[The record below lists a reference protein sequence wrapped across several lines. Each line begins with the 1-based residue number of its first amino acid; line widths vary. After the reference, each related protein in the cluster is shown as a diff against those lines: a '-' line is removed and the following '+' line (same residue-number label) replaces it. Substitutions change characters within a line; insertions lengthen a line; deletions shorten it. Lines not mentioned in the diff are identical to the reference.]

1 MTIPQRINFVWR
13 LAATGFCFLTFTVMG
28 VLFRVFVCPLVYF
41 SGGDKAARE
50 RLGRRIVCRSFAAF
64 VWLMQ
69 SLRVMEY
76 HVHGKVERLKT
87 EPLLLCANHPTLIDV
102 VLLMSLTSSATC
114 LIKSA
119 LREAFATK
127 GPVTVTGYIANDGG
141 PKLVQACREAI
152 ETGET
157 LIIFPEGTRS
167 RPGVKARLHHGAAC
181 AALAAGKN
189 ITPVNITCEPPSL
202 MKGQPWFSIPE
213 RKLRFDITIGED
225 IDIAPFMGLQN
236 ERGRPIAA
244 RRLTDCLKHRILL
257 G

>member
-1 MTIPQRINFVWR
+1 MTFSRRVNFVWR
-13 LAATGFCFLTFTVMG
+13 LTATGFCFLTFTVMG
-28 VLFRVFVCPLVYF
+28 VLFRFFACPLVNL
-41 SGGDKAARE
+41 SGGDKSARE

-76 HVHGKVERLKT
+76 HVHGKVERLRN
-87 EPLLLCANHPTLIDV
+87 ERLLLCANHPTLIDV
-102 VLLMSLTSSATC
+102 VLLMSLTPSATC
-114 LIKSA
+114 LVKSA

-127 GPVTVTGYIANDGG
+127 SPVTVTGYIANDGG
-141 PKLVQACREAI
+141 PELVEACREAI
-152 ETGET
+152 EAGET

-167 RPGVKARLHHGAAC
+167 RPGVEARLHHGAAC

-189 ITPVNITCEPPSL
+189 ITPVHITCEPPSL

-213 RKLRFDITIGED
+213 RKMRFDITIGED
-225 IDIAPFMGLQN
+225 IDIAPFADLQN

-244 RRLTDCLKHRILL
+244 RRLTDCLKHRILSD
-257 G
+257 

>member
-1 MTIPQRINFVWR
+1 MTLPERLNFVWR

-28 VLFRVFVCPLVYF
+28 VLFRLCVCPLVRLLPG
-41 SGGDKAARE
+41 SKAERE
-50 RLGRRIVCRSFAAF
+50 RFARRVVCSSFAAF

-69 SLRVMEY
+69 TLRVMEY
-76 HVHGKVERLKT
+76 HVHGKVDRLKN
-87 EPLLLCANHPTLIDV
+87 EPLLICANHPTLIDV
-102 VLLMSLTSSATC
+102 VLLMSLTQSSTC
-114 LIKSA
+114 LVKAA

-141 PKLVQACREAI
+141 PELVEACREALGA
-152 ETGET
+152 GET

-167 RPGVKARLHHGAAC
+167 RPGVPARLHHGAAC

-189 ITPVNITCEPPSL
+189 ITPVHITCEPPSL
-202 MKGQPWFSIPE
+202 MKGQPWFSIPK
-213 RKLRFDITIGED
+213 RKMRFDITIGDD
-225 IDIAPFMGLQN
+225 IDVAPFALVQN